1 VEPRLHA
8 NDAALCH
15 LENMRRAELESV
27 REWFR
32 PPLYVLE
39 IGGGSGFQAQ
49 IISSWGCEVSSIDIA
64 DGDDKTR
71 QYHPVHVYDGLSI
84 PFADGTFERVYS
96 SNVLEHVADLSWM
109 LKEISRVVKPDGI
122 VIHVLPT
129 SSWRF
134 WTSLTHYAA
143 MAKHALGSI
152 GITNPS
158 NTLPSMSKY
167 IIDRGW
173 LTLCKRAL
181 FDGPH
186 GEYPNA
192 LYELYAYC
200 KSRWLRVFEESGFE
214 ILQCYNNELFYTGYG
229 IIPGLALNHRRRLAR
244 YLGSAARVYVMCKRT
259 SAHSPNCQKSCS

>member
-1 VEPRLHA
+1 MKGLA
-8 NDAALCH
+8 QSH
-15 LENMRRAELESV
+15 LEDLRRFEIGQTKQWFKPGMRI
-27 REWFR
+27 
-32 PPLYVLE
+32 LE

-64 DGDDKTR
+64 ATDDRTSR
-71 QYHPVHVYDGLSI
+71 YHAVHLYDGFSI

-96 SNVLEHVADLSWM
+96 SNVLEHVVNLPRM
-109 LKEISRVVKPDGI
+109 LKEISRVVKPEGI

-143 MAKHALGSI
+143 IVKHGLGKA
-152 GITNPS
+152 GITS
-158 NTLPSMSKY
+158 SSDTLPSLDEYVGS
-167 IIDRGW
+167 RGW
-173 LTLCKRAL
+173 FSVFKRML

-192 LYELYAYC
+192 IYELYAYC

-214 ILQCYNNELFYTGYG
+214 IIRCYNNELFYTGYG
-229 IIPGLALNHRRRLAR
+229 IIPGLALNYRRRLAR
-244 YLGSAARVYVMCKRT
+244 YLGSAARIYVMRIRGSIHPVNGET
-259 SAHSPNCQKSCS
+259 FVPDQAF

>member
-1 VEPRLHA
+1 MAPRLHA
-8 NDAALCH
+8 NEAALGH
-15 LENMRRAELESV
+15 LENLRRAEMESI
-27 REWFR
+27 RGWFR
-32 PPLYVLE
+32 AGMAVLE
-39 IGGGSGFQAQ
+39 VGGGSGFQAQ

-64 DGDDKTR
+64 ASDDKTQR
-71 QYHPVHVYDGLSI
+71 YHPVHTYDGLAI

-96 SNVLEHVADLSWM
+96 SNVLEHVVNLPRM
-109 LKEISRVVKPDGI
+109 LKEISRVVKPEGI

-143 MAKHALGSI
+143 MAKYALGKI
-152 GITNPS
+152 GITNS
-158 NTLPSMSKY
+158 SSTLPSLNEY
-167 IIDRGW
+167 VANRGW
-173 LTLCKRAL
+173 LTVCKRVL

-214 ILQCYNNELFYTGYG
+214 IIHCYNNELFYTGYG

-259 SAHSPNCQKSCS
+259 NAHSLKCQKSCS